1 MTDRASTILAA
12 EIGSAQCVE
21 ALEGS
26 TRMPRPTTG
35 ASIFYSIVLLRIFR

>member
-1 MTDRASTILAA
+1 MTDSASTILAA

-26 TRMPRPTTG
+26 TRMLRPVTD
-35 ASIFYSIVLLRIFR
+35 ASIFCSIVELRIFR